1 MKTGVLFIHGFTGG
15 PFEVR
20 PLVNFLKM
28 KTNWQLA
35 IPTLPGHGIT
45 LNLEKGVR

>member
-20 PLVNFLKM
+20 PFVNFLKM
-28 KTNWQLA
+28 KTDWQ
-35 IPTLPGHGIT
+35 IVYPDIPGHGIT
-45 LNLEKGVR
+45 LNLGKGVR

>member
-28 KTNWQLA
+28 KTDWLICYTDVPWPWHHA
-35 IPTLPGHGIT
+35 
-45 LNLEKGVR
+45 ES